1 MAGVITVNYK
11 KRNLLPPPNELGF
24 KYDLPDEEPNGA
36 EVKYIRVILIALN
49 LLICGLY
56 RC

>member
-1 MAGVITVNYK
+1 VNYK

-36 EVKYIRVILIALN
+36 EVTYIRVILTALN